1 MHIRPLSEV
10 LEDFTETHLQ
20 AEENITIQAL
30 IHYFRDRGIAMVLL
44 VFALPMALPIPVP
57 PGVNIALASPLI
69 FLTLQQILGLH
80 EIWLPKKV
88 QNKQL
93 DKQGTRTLFRKMIPF
108 LQKLE
113 YLTKP
118 RIAALTAP
126 SMMRLWGLFGFIMA
140 LTVCIP
146 VPLTNTVPSFG
157 IALMSLGGIM
167 RDGLM
172 TLTGALIG
180 IAWVSMLV
188 ITALVF
194 GPEAVDIIKDV
205 IKSFL

>member
-1 MHIRPLSEV
+1 
-10 LEDFTETHLQ
+10 
-20 AEENITIQAL
+20 
-30 IHYFRDRGIAMVLL
+30 
-44 VFALPMALPIPVP
+44 
-57 PGVNIALASPLI
+57 
-69 FLTLQQILGLH
+69 
-80 EIWLPKKV
+80 
-88 QNKQL
+88 
-93 DKQGTRTLFRKMIPF
+93 
-108 LQKLE
+108 
-113 YLTKP
+113 
-118 RIAALTAP
+118 
-126 SMMRLWGLFGFIMA
+126 MA